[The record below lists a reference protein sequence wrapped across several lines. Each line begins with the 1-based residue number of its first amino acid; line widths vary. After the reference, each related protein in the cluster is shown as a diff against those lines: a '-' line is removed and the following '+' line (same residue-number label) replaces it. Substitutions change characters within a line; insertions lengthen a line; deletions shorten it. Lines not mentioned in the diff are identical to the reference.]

1 MEICNRFS
9 TMLVFAHTISL
20 RSFIPPILVLILI
33 HTFLSR
39 NLWMSVLMKLT
50 LLLIPNSPKTK
61 NQIEQNIPPR
71 KNAVAITQQEN
82 RSFTDQSLGTL
93 AVITKIFFR
102 LNLTNAVKMAQFKLL
117 ERRFARPNSL
127 R

>member
-1 MEICNRFS
+1 
-9 TMLVFAHTISL
+9 
-20 RSFIPPILVLILI
+20 
-33 HTFLSR
+33 
-39 NLWMSVLMKLT
+39 MSVLMKLT

-61 NQIEQNIPPR
+61 NQIGQNIPPR

-82 RSFTDQSLGTL
+82 RSFTDQLLDTL
-93 AVITKIFFR
+93 AVITKIFF
-102 LNLTNAVKMAQFKLL
+102 LSNLTNAVKMVQFKLL